1 MKYGEVRNDA
11 AAMNLKK
18 SCAALTFVAMAV
30 LAIFAVGCSSHDAGG
45 PPAESSATNT
55 ASITVADSPG
65 HALFIAKG
73 CAACHGQN
81 GEGTTIAPALPSHNE
96 AIVINQVRNPRFQ
109 MPAFSPSQVSNEEL
123 EAIAGF
129 IANLEGNGHEHS
141 ASLEEPGEQTA
152 SVEMHHWMALES
164 LEAHDPVEA
173 IHHAGHIIELLGP
186 GLHQDRM
193 QEILESLESGG
204 DSHGSKHQIEEMLAG
219 PASPGLTLFQLH
231 LKQALDS
238 LDAYDLS
245 EAEHHVAHARE
256 TGGDST
262 AAGLAE
268 VLELLEMEDHHTAEH
283 EIREILGVEEHQD

>member
-204 DSHGSKHQIEEMLAG
+204 DSHGSKHQIEEMLAV
-219 PASPGLTLFQLH
+219 FV
-231 LKQALDS
+231 ALDS
-238 LDAYDLS
+238 AGGPPAS
-245 EAEHHVAHARE
+245 EMRTRAWCPSWPWE
-256 TGGDST
+256 TRPKSGMTRTNSAGCSCEICWKGEGPMDSPWP
-262 AAGLAE
+262 G
-268 VLELLEMEDHHTAEH
+268 
-283 EIREILGVEEHQD
+283 